1 MANFSIDKKILFL
14 VGGIFILFVIA
25 LTGLITTT
33 SINNLTQVKQGELD
47 RASRILASRIADME
61 QNAVLAVRNFEENEK
76 FAEELKLLTNFG
88 PYYADPGSYFLSDYL
103 TAQTPIESADQI
115 YALRAQLT
123 LVQLLQ
129 SIQRIN
135 NLTSISFYALP
146 PFDLAPDLAPVL
158 VLRLDE
164 TSIDVTRFTQKGNT
178 DSRLVYQITK
188 ADFVPPSPDYFDISS
203 AYSAPPEQFFSE
215 TGFAP
220 TTAALPDEFFPQS
233 WQKADEPRSE
243 IIIKDGI
250 PVLQTWYP
258 VTIAI
263 PHPETWEETAEPVG
277 LALVEQKLDTT
288 ALNLLQEQ
296 LGLDVGLSQDG
307 RLLLTTLDN
316 TAPSDA
322 APRLLPTTNRIE
334 FADGEFFFRQHPIT
348 LSNSQSTNLTALV
361 FNPLSE
367 LTALTSLL
375 PRQIGLTA
383 VITMILAG
391 LLVYFTIR
399 YVVTRPLATLL
410 GSVQQITAGDLTQ
423 IVQVKSQDELGTLAV
438 AFNSMTT
445 QLRDLVSTLEQRVAG
460 RTRAL
465 ATSAEI
471 SRSLSTI
478 LDTNQLIQE
487 VVTQIQQAFQLY
499 HVHIYLFDEAQEKL
513 VMVGGTGQASATM
526 LAQGHAIAKGIGLVG
541 QAADRQTAI
550 FVSDVM
556 KNPNWLPNPLLP
568 ATKAEV
574 AIPIMLRQ
582 RMLGVL
588 DVQHNELG
596 VLNEENVELL
606 QSIANQVAIALQ
618 NARQYKTV
626 QESQQD
632 IRERETLLRTII
644 DSTPDWIFV
653 KDINH
658 RYLLANQGYA
668 NSFHM
673 SPDNF
678 IGRNDLDIGFP
689 QEIVKGNAEKGIRGF
704 WADDREIMDSGQ
716 MKVIPEEPAVVD
728 GQPRVLSA
736 IKAPL
741 RNATGEI
748 TGLVGF
754 VHDITNLKQAEA
766 TLAKQANA
774 LAAVAEVST
783 AAATILQPDHLLQD
797 VIDLTKERFAL
808 YHAHI
813 FLLDENQR
821 TLTLTAGA
829 GDVGRQMVAEGRRIS
844 FTAQGSLIAT
854 VARERQGAIRNYE
867 AEGEGFM
874 PHPLLLNTRAEMA
887 VPIILGETVLGVL
900 DVRAATVNHFDAA
913 DLQTFTS
920 LAAQIAVA
928 LQNAR
933 SFAQAEEAVNRL
945 NILTRRLTRE
955 GWDNTLRL
963 QPGGRLAYGY
973 DLQRV
978 TPLGADALQEDAPT
992 GATLVQPLQVHGEEI
1007 GALALTNP
1015 GQFAA
1020 EAREIIATVS
1030 ARLSAHIE
1038 NLRLSEQTE
1047 RALTMTETLYA
1058 GSDRVVRATTIGEVL
1073 AAVTESTILKQ
1084 FTLNSIHL
1092 FDHPWEDIPPAEF
1105 ILAAHYGDA
1114 PDMLASD
1121 RQPFNTMPFA
1131 QLMKRD
1137 EIVIVEDLRT
1147 DARLDE
1153 DTHALLEQ
1161 LHIRSAIFFPLIVGD
1176 QWFGVL
1182 IANHTAPITIGAE
1195 DIRQISSLTD
1205 QAAVVI
1211 QSLNLYEEAQTRAQ
1225 RERLLREVSDRIYAA
1240 PDMESVL
1247 RTTAR
1252 ELQRIMGLESFA
1264 YMDSANA
1271 ATPVVDQPPA
1281 PTNGHKQDKQ

>member
-135 NLTSISFYALP
+135 NLTTISFYALP
-146 PFDLAPDLAPVL
+146 PFDLAPDLDPVL

-164 TSIDVTRFTQKGNT
+164 TSIDVTRFIQKGDT
-178 DSRLVYQITK
+178 DSRLVYQIAK
-188 ADFVPPSPDYFDISS
+188 EDFTPPAPDYFDISS

-220 TTAALPDEFFPQS
+220 TTVALPDEFFPQS

-250 PVLQTWYP
+250 PILQTWYP

-263 PHPETWEETAEPVG
+263 PHPETWEETAEPLG

-307 RLLLTTLDN
+307 RLLLTTLDT
-316 TAPSDA
+316 TAPSDT
-322 APRLLPTTNRIE
+322 APRLLPTTDRIE

-348 LSNSQSTNLTALV
+348 LVNSQSTDLTALV

-391 LLVYFTIR
+391 LLVYFAIR

-410 GSVQQITAGDLTQ
+410 GSIQQIAAGDLTQ
-423 IVQVKSQDELGTLAV
+423 VVQVKSQDELGALAV

-487 VVTQIQQAFQLY
+487 VVTQIQHAFQLY

-526 LAQGHAIAKGIGLVG
+526 LTQGHAIAKGIGLVG
-541 QAADRQTAI
+541 QAAGRQTAV
-550 FVSDVM
+550 FVADVM

-582 RMLGVL
+582 RVLGVL
-588 DVQHNELG
+588 DVQHDELN
-596 VLNEENVELL
+596 VLNEENIELL

-618 NARQYKTV
+618 NARQLQQISASQERFDLAVEGANEGIWDWDIPANVVYFSPRWKEMIGYKDH
-626 QESQQD
+626 E
-632 IRERETLLRTII
+632 
-644 DSTPDWIFV
+644 
-653 KDINH
+653 
-658 RYLLANQGYA
+658 
-668 NSFHM
+668 
-673 SPDNF
+673 
-678 IGRNDLDIGFP
+678 
-689 QEIVKGNAEKGIRGF
+689 IRGDF
-704 WADDREIMDSGQ
+704 SEFENRLHPEDHDRMMQ
-716 MKVIPEEPAVVD
+716 AVAAYIEGKHDTFEHEFRMQHKNGSYRWILVRASLRRAAN
-728 GQPRVLSA
+728 G
-736 IKAPL
+736 APL
-741 RNATGEI
+741 RMAGSHT
-748 TGLVGF
+748 
-754 VHDITNLKQAEA
+754 DISARKQTEA
-766 TLAKQANA
+766 MLARQANE

-783 AAATILQPDHLLQD
+783 AAATILQPDQLLQT
-797 VIDLTKERFAL
+797 VADLTKERFNL

-813 FLLDENQR
+813 FLLDSNSQ
-821 TLTLTAGA
+821 TLALTAGA
-829 GDVGRQMVAEGRRIS
+829 AEIGRKMVAEGRRIPL
-844 FTAQGSLIAT
+844 TAPGSLIAT
-854 VARERQGAIRNYE
+854 VARTGQGAIRNYE

-874 PHPLLLNTRAEMA
+874 PHPLLLDTRAEMA
-887 VPIILGETVLGVL
+887 VPIALAGEMMGVL
-900 DVRAATVNHFDAA
+900 DVRSVTYAYFQET
-913 DLQTFTS
+913 DLQTMAT
-920 LAAQIAVA
+920 LATQVAVA

-933 SFAQAEEAVNRL
+933 SFAQTEQAIARL
-945 NILTRRLTRE
+945 NTLTRRLTRE
-955 GWDNTLRL
+955 GWQQFTAATTE
-963 QPGGRLAYGY
+963 QLAYGY
-973 DLQRV
+973 DLQ
-978 TPLGADALQEDAPT
+978 Q
-992 GATLVQPLQVHGEEI
+992 VQPLPEHIIAERTASATIAQPLRVQNEEI
-1007 GALALTNP
+1007 GKLALSEP
-1015 GQFAA
+1015 QYMPDDAQEIVAA
-1020 EAREIIATVS
+1020 VVE
-1030 ARLSAHIE
+1030 RLSTHLE
-1038 NLRLSEQTE
+1038 TLRLTQQTQM
-1047 RALTMTETLYA
+1047 ALTRTETLYA
-1058 GSDRVVRATTIGEVL
+1058 GSAQIVEATTIEEVL
-1073 AAVTESTILKQ
+1073 VAVITATVLQRMEHATILFFDRPWEQNPETLTIAANWSQPGVTTILPVGTSFPLSQFPIAHLIGRNKPIILTDIQNNEAINDDARQIVAALQVNTLFGFDLTVGDHLFGLLTAESTQTIS
-1084 FTLNSIHL
+1084 TINE
-1092 FDHPWEDIPPAEF
+1092 EDV
-1105 ILAAHYGDA
+1105 
-1114 PDMLASD
+1114 
-1121 RQPFNTMPFA
+1121 RQ
-1131 QLMKRD
+1131 
-1137 EIVIVEDLRT
+1137 
-1147 DARLDE
+1147 
-1153 DTHALLEQ
+1153 
-1161 LHIRSAIFFPLIVGD
+1161 IRSLV
-1176 QWFGVL
+1176 
-1182 IANHTAPITIGAE
+1182 
-1195 DIRQISSLTD
+1195 D
-1205 QAAVVI
+1205 QAATVI
-1211 QSLNLYEEAQTRAQ
+1211 RNLQLIDEASGRAE
-1225 RERLLREVSDRIYAA
+1225 RERLLREASDRIYAA

-1264 YMDSANA
+1264 YLDSANA
-1271 ATPVVDQPPA
+1271 ATPVVAQPPA
-1281 PTNGHKQDKQ
+1281 PTNGHNQDKQ